1 MRFHNRSSLGN
12 NVSAGANEMRAHALL
27 PIVIVI
33 LAQVAGQASAQ
44 AQTRARGSV
53 RGEPQA
59 AAIDPI
65 QVERG
70 KALYGVRCT
79 FCHGADARGGEGG
92 PNLVR
97 SGLVLN
103 DIKGELIAPVL
114 QNGRPEMGM
123 PKFDFTSTQVSDIAS
138 FLHTFRAAGRD
149 PARNAPPNVLVGDA
163 KAGQVYFNAKCA
175 SCHSVTGDLKD
186 LGSKVSDPKTL
197 QQTWLMPGAGRGAS
211 VVTNVPPKTVTVTVS
226 AAQKFEGRLER
237 IDDFTVTLVDAGGTS
252 RTFIRNG
259 STPAVEVRD
268 PLRPHKDLLP
278 MYTDKDIHDVTAYLA
293 TIK

>member
-1 MRFHNRSSLGN
+1 
-12 NVSAGANEMRAHALL
+12 MRAHALL

-44 AQTRARGSV
+44 AQTRARGS
-53 RGEPQA
+53 

-175 SCHSVTGDLKD
+175 SCHSVTGDLKG

-237 IDDFTVTLVDAGGTS
+237 IDDFTITLVDAGGTS

-259 STPAVEVRD
+259 STPAVEVHD

>member
-44 AQTRARGSV
+44 AQTRASGS
-53 RGEPQA
+53 

-149 PARNAPPNVLVGDA
+149 PARNASPNVLVGDA
-163 KAGQVYFNAKCA
+163 KAGQVYFSAKCG
-175 SCHSVTGDLKD
+175 SCHSVTGDLKG

-259 STPAVEVRD
+259 STPAVEVHD

>member
-1 MRFHNRSSLGN
+1 ML
-12 NVSAGANEMRAHALL
+12 AHILLTVTIAAAAL
-27 PIVIVI
+27 
-33 LAQVAGQASAQ
+33 VAEQGSAQ
-44 AQTRARGSV
+44 AQTRARANEAGAVS
-53 RGEPQA
+53 
-59 AAIDPI
+59 DPA

-103 DIKGELIAPVL
+103 DTKGELIAPVL

-123 PKFDFTSTQVSDIAS
+123 PKFDLTPAQVADIAS

-163 KAGQVYFNAKCA
+163 KAGQAYFSAKCS
-175 SCHSVTGDLKD
+175 SCHSVTGDLKG
-186 LGSKVSDPKTL
+186 LGSKIADPKTL
-197 QQTWLMPGAGRGAS
+197 QQTWLMPGAGRGAAA
-211 VVTNVPPKTVTVTVS
+211 VTNVPPKTVTVTV
-226 AAQKFEGRLER
+226 APAQKFEGRLDR
-237 IDDFTVTLVDAGGTS
+237 IDDFTVALVDAGGVS

-259 STPAVEVRD
+259 STPAVEVHD

-278 MYTDKDIHDVTAYLA
+278 VYTDKDIHDVTAYLA
-293 TIK
+293 SIK